1 MVRLHTHRLWCDF
14 AWFDRRM
21 PCDSATRFVCLC
33 HSDKGECLLSALHY
47 IEPNLTGVYSYRRRT
62 HAAIHLCFT
71 IYDSWFRN
79 MVEPWRGSQAIEY
92 IICCFCCCC
101 WSFVYAISS
110 LCVAFTGVRFS
121 PFAPG
126 HFVIVCYLCMFL
138 VAERMRDRVV
148 PYQRERLI
156 SSLCLHFIDSTYA
169 KCGGM
174 TVASRNIL
182 KGKRIYKL
190 SRKIK
195 KNRVHFLSWHPP
207 TSVNRS
213 IGMSQHCRPPFRST
227 RTIRR
232 KYNRRSPQGASTD
245 EIIHNNYLWTK
256 CLE

>member
-1 MVRLHTHRLWCDF
+1 MVWPSHALRLGHSLCVY
-14 AWFDRRM
+14 
-21 PCDSATRFVCLC
+21 AT
-33 HSDKGECLLSALHY
+33 SDKGECLLSALHY

-62 HAAIHLCFT
+62 HTAIHLCFT

-79 MVEPWRGSQAIEY
+79 MVEPWRGSQANEY

-156 SSLCLHFIDSTYA
+156 SSLCLHCIDSTYA

-174 TVASRNIL
+174 TVASRSIL
-182 KGKRIYKL
+182 KGERIFKL
-190 SRKIK
+190 SRKNK
-195 KNRVHFLSWHPP
+195 KKPSAFL
-207 TSVNRS
+207 VL
-213 IGMSQHCRPPFRST
+213 
-227 RTIRR
+227 
-232 KYNRRSPQGASTD
+232 ASTNVRESID
-245 EIIHNNYLWTK
+245 WHEPALQAPFSLHTNNTKEI
-256 CLE
+256 